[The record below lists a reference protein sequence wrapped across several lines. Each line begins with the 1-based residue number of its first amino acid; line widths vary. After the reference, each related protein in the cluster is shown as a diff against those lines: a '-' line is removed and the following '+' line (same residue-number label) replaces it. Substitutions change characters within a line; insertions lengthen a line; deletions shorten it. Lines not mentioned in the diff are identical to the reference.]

1 VRRGITLGAFFV
13 WVGFFCLAAQKKQF
27 SKVVKL
33 YNFFPIFFEMIG
45 ASIYLT

>member
-1 VRRGITLGAFFV
+1 VRRGITPAHFLYE
-13 WVGFFCLAAQKKQF
+13 WGFFCLAAQKKQF

-45 ASIYLT
+45 ASID